1 MERWKP
7 GLIAVITVVSVAA
20 MYLIT
25 STTSPWSSGDNITVA
40 VTIMPQKE
48 FVEAIAGDRA
58 EVVVLVPEGA
68 DPHTYEP
75 EPETLRKVSEARAYF
90 IVGSGIEFE
99 NHYLNKIRSMN
110 PRMRIINTSRGIELI
125 PNQGEDHHA
134 AESPYDPHVW
144 TSPRNAMI
152 MVNNTLRGLQEIDPP
167 GSRYY
172 QENAGLYT
180 EKLRGLDFR
189 IRKALEK
196 RRGESILVYHPAW
209 GYFCRDYGLK
219 QVAIEREGKEPGP
232 GTLSMIIQE
241 ARKGGVRIILVS
253 PQFSR
258 KNAELIASEI
268 DAEVVVVDPLG
279 GNYMKNIEAIA
290 EALRRE

>member
-1 MERWKP
+1 MERWKI
-7 GLIAVITVVSVAA
+7 GLIALITILSVAA
-20 MYLIT
+20 MYIIT
-25 STTSPWSSGDNITVA
+25 SATPPSSGGDKLTVA

-58 EVVVLVPEGA
+58 EVVVLVPPGA

-90 IVGSGIEFE
+90 IVGSGVEFE

-110 PRMRIINTSRGIELI
+110 PGMRIINTSRGIELI
-125 PNQGEDHHA
+125 PNQEEYHHA

-144 TSPRNAMI
+144 TSPRNAMT
-152 MVNNTLRGLQEIDPP
+152 MVNNTMKGLQEIDPH

-172 QENAGLYT
+172 QENAGLYI
-180 EKLRGLDFR
+180 EKLRGLDSR
-189 IRKALEK
+189 IRKSLENRK
-196 RRGESILVYHPAW
+196 GESVLVYHPAW

-219 QVAIEREGKEPGP
+219 QVAIEKEGKEPGP
-232 GTLSMIIQE
+232 GTLSMIIRE
-241 ARKGGVRIILVS
+241 ARRDGVRVILVS

-258 KNAELIASEI
+258 KNADLIAREI
-268 DAEVVVVDPLG
+268 GAEVVVVDPLG
-279 GNYMKNIEAIA
+279 GNYTANIEAIA
-290 EALRRE
+290 EALTR